1 MGLRAMKT
9 AHFVSLVA
17 AGLCLLWA
25 GMAGARPASEWV
37 RADFADVRLISAV
50 AGTEGRDTVPLGLE
64 FRLAEGWKVY
74 WRSAGDAGY
83 PPQVIWDASDNLAS
97 AETAYPVPHRFSLFG
112 LETFG
117 YKDHVVYPITAH
129 LTEPGAPL
137 RIDAALN
144 ALVCSDIC
152 VPLEATLRLDL
163 AAGSPEP
170 TAFTQLLDRWTA
182 QVPRDLPGVGLEV
195 TAVRATGDPASPTL
209 EIAVK
214 SESPIGAIDVF
225 PEGPKGS
232 SFGKPEIVSG
242 ASPMQA
248 TLRVPVGLRQGA
260 KIDDAALTLTL
271 VDGDRFVERT
281 VTVGAMSGVPSLA
294 GAGRPPAPPAD
305 LVGFLGMLG
314 IAVLGGLILNL
325 MPCVLPVLSLKLV
338 SAVGYGGAARGAIR
352 TGFLASAA
360 GILFSFLVLALGA
373 IGLREA
379 GVAIGWGIQFQ
390 QPLFLVAMTALV
402 VLFAANLWGVFE
414 VPLPRMLADLGG
426 RLPSE
431 RSERGGKSLVGHFLT
446 GAFATL
452 LATPCSAP
460 FVGTAI
466 GFALSRGSGEILAVF
481 AAMGLGLALP
491 YLAVAAVPS
500 VARALP
506 RPGPWMVWLKKILA
520 LALLATAA
528 WLLTVLAAQIG
539 TTMALAVAAVFVVL
553 AAMLRLAP
561 DGLAAPGAG
570 VAVLAALLVAGV
582 AERPQPTNSS
592 PLTPLAEQE
601 GIATVAWRPFEQA
614 GVDALVAEGRVVLVD
629 VTADWCITCRV
640 NKKLVLDTQPVAG
653 LLTGGEVVA
662 VRADWTNP
670 DPAIAAYLA
679 SFGRYGIPFNAVYGP
694 EAPNGIPLPELLS
707 TEVVMDAVA
716 KAGGKASTDARTARL
731 D

>member
-1 MGLRAMKT
+1 MRLT
-9 AHFVSLVA
+9 SLAIIGV
-17 AGLCLLWA
+17 CVIWA
-25 GMAGARPASEWV
+25 SGVGAQPASDWA
-37 RADFADVRLISAV
+37 RADFVDVRLVSAV

-83 PPQVIWDASDNLAS
+83 PPQVTWDASRNLA
-97 AETAYPVPHRFSLFG
+97 AADTAYPVPHRFSLFG

-117 YKDHVVYPITAH
+117 YKDHVVYPITAR
-129 LTEPGAPL
+129 LIEPGAPL
-137 RIDAALN
+137 RVDAAVN

-152 VPLEATLRLDL
+152 VPLDINLRLDL
-163 AAGSPEP
+163 PNGPPSP

-182 QVPRDLPGVGLEV
+182 QVPRDLPGLGLDV
-195 TAVRATGDPASPTL
+195 TAVRLTGDPASPTL
-209 EIAVK
+209 EIAVV
-214 SESPIGAIDVF
+214 SEGPIGDLDVF
-225 PEGPKGS
+225 PEGPKGT
-232 SFGKPEIVSG
+232 SFGKPEVVAG
-242 ASPMQA
+242 AAPDGV

-260 KIDDAALTLTL
+260 RIDGAALTLTL
-271 VDGDRFVERT
+271 VDGDRFVERRI
-281 VTVGAMSGVPSLA
+281 TVGATA
-294 GAGRPPAPPAD
+294 GARPTPPMPTPPPVDVA
-305 LVGFLGMLG
+305 GFLAMLG
-314 IAVLGGLILNL
+314 VAVLGGLILNL

-352 TGFLASAA
+352 AGFLASAA
-360 GILFSFLVLALGA
+360 GILFSFLVLAAGA

-379 GVAIGWGIQFQ
+379 GVAVGWGIQFQ

-414 VPLPRMLADLGG
+414 VPLPRTLADLGA

-431 RSERGGKSLVGHFLT
+431 QRPNGGKSLVGHFLT
-446 GAFATL
+446 GAFVTL

-466 GFALSRGSGEILAVF
+466 GFALSRGSGEVLAVF

-491 YLAVAAVPS
+491 YLVVAAAPGLV
-500 VARALP
+500 RALP

-520 LALLATAA
+520 LALVATAA

-539 TTMALAVAAVFVVL
+539 MTMSVVVAGVFLALVVVLWLAPEGLAV
-553 AAMLRLAP
+553 
-561 DGLAAPGAG
+561 PGAG
-570 VAVLAALLVAGV
+570 VAVLAALLIAGV
-582 AERPQPTNSS
+582 AERPRALGPV
-592 PLTPLAEQE
+592 AEATTAN
-601 GIATVAWRPFEQA
+601 GVTTVAWRPFDQA
-614 GVDALVAEGRVVLVD
+614 GIKALVAEGRVVLVD
-629 VTADWCITCRV
+629 VTADWCLTCRV

-653 LLTGGEVVA
+653 LLASGEVAA

-670 DPAIAAYLA
+670 DPIIATYLA

-694 EAPNGIPLPELLS
+694 GAPEGIPLPELLS
-707 TEVVMDAVA
+707 VDAVLDAVA
-716 KAGGKASTDARTARL
+716 RAGAGAGADKAPRTARL